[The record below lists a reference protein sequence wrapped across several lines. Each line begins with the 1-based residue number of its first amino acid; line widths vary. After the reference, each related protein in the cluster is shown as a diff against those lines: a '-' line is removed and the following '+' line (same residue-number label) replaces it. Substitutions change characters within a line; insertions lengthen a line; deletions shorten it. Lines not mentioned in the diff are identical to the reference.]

1 MRLSKQEWQD
11 ARVTWEADQRAGFDW
26 LAAELGISR
35 QSVSEMA
42 KRKGWTKLSN
52 RTSTQGGGPAKA
64 KRRGGRPT
72 AYRPEFCDMMIA
84 FFDIPL
90 EREVVV
96 DVEDGQGG
104 TIKESRIVANTFPTF
119 ARFAARIGVSRES
132 LRNWANAKNL
142 DGTPVLPEFFCAYAC
157 ARDLQ
162 ESLLIEGG
170 MSGVYNYK
178 FAILSARNILGW
190 RGHVEQDVAVNVNG
204 ATADELDHIYEK
216 GIRSAK
222 ESRKK
227 MMDSSIEL

>member
-1 MRLSKQEWQD
+1 MTKNPVLLPKRASKK
-11 ARVTWEADQRAGFDW
+11 T
-26 LAAELGISR
+26 L
-35 QSVSEMA
+35 
-42 KRKGWTKLSN
+42 RKGGES
-52 RTSTQGGGPAKA
+52 AKA

-72 AYRPEFCDMMIA
+72 AYRPEFCEMMVA

-96 DVEDGQGG
+96 DVKDGQGG
-104 TIKESRIVANTFPTF
+104 TIKETRIVVNSFPTF

-142 DGTPVLPEFFCAYAC
+142 DGTPVKPEFFGAYAR

-178 FAILSARNILGW
+178 FAILAARNILGW
-190 RGHVEQDVAVNVNG
+190 RGHVEQDVVVSVND
-204 ATADELDHIYEK
+204 ATADELDHIYEE
-216 GIRSAK
+216 GMRSAK
-222 ESRKK
+222 EGRKK
-227 MMDSSIEL
+227 MMDLSIEL